1 MKKNYVTLLILLLL
15 TVKIFAQD
23 DAKAKFQKNKYE
35 LAISYYKK
43 ADFKNALDLFSV
55 ASKIRPENELGQQ
68 SIKKVDTLK
77 ALLRKDIKTKA
88 LGIWK
93 MTGDKP
99 VWAVKPTDN
108 ALNAVADQFVE
119 ISETKIVFYEQ
130 DKKTLVKK
138 VIKTE
143 DLVYYNKDK
152 ADSLFSAIILSDGTI
167 WNCSLNES
175 ATVLHVIN
183 IARQSQNGIEK
194 IESENL
200 ERFYMKM

>member
-1 MKKNYVTLLILLLL
+1 MKKNYFVLVILFL
-15 TVKIFAQD
+15 TISCFAQN

-55 ASKIRPENELGQQ
+55 ASKIRPENELGQE

-77 ALLRKDIKTKA
+77 ALLRKDIIDKA

-99 VWAVKPTDN
+99 VWAVKTEDES
-108 ALNAVADQFVE
+108 LNKPVE
-119 ISETKIVFYEQ
+119 EFIEITKTQIVFYEQ

-138 VIKTE
+138 ILKTE
-143 DLVYYNKDK
+143 ELVYYNKDK
-152 ADSLFSAIILSDGTI
+152 SDSLFSAVILSDGTI
-167 WNCSLNES
+167 WNCLIDENSS
-175 ATVLHVIN
+175 VLHVIN
-183 IARQSQNGIEK
+183 IAKKTEKGIEK
-194 IESENL
+194 IENENP
-200 ERFYMKM
+200 EHFYMTV